1 MAVISDSAH
10 QASRDVR
17 AVVGRLRRRLREVA
31 ADGELTPSQVSVL
44 TRVAKGEA
52 ATASALAVLEGVR
65 PQSVASTLS
74 ALEAKGLI
82 GRAPDPEDGRARVLE
97 LSPRGRQA
105 LAAARRF
112 HRRYEQRLARRHGP
126 EAAATL
132 RELLTTLAPTDDK
145 GALDPRL
152 RALQV

>member
-1 MAVISDSAH
+1 MAAISDSAH
-10 QASRDVR
+10 QASREVR

-65 PQSVASTLS
+65 PQSVATTIA

-82 GRAPDPEDGRARVLE
+82 ARSPDPEDGRRSIITLTDAGREQDRGNREAREAWLAHE
-97 LSPRGRQA
+97 L
-105 LAAARRF
+105 
-112 HRRYEQRLARRHGP
+112 EQRMTEEERRTVI
-126 EAAATL
+126 AAMA
-132 RELLTTLAPTDDK
+132 LLD
-145 GALDPRL
+145 RL
-152 RALQV
+152 VRP

>member
-1 MAVISDSAH
+1 MVRISDSAH
-10 QASRDVR
+10 QASREVR

-65 PQSVASTLS
+65 PQSVASTIA

-82 GRAPDPEDGRARVLE
+82 GRAPDPEDGRRSIITLTDAGRE
-97 LSPRGRQA
+97 QDRGNRQA
-105 LAAARRF
+105 REAWLARELQHRMTEEERRTVIAAMALLD
-112 HRRYEQRLARRHGP
+112 RLARP
-126 EAAATL
+126 
-132 RELLTTLAPTDDK
+132 
-145 GALDPRL
+145 
-152 RALQV
+152 